1 MDRRGFL
8 ARLTAAAAGMAAAAQ
23 SGGIVVAAPQKA
35 MPVVAPI
42 RSRRLSDAQQQ
53 VIDIL
58 RECRVVGVGRTG
70 GCLDGP
76 TRYTI
81 TYRQRAAVGLDDG
94 DEPLPYCN
102 LSHHQILDVGSP
114 LSITANYIGSM
125 VDVSHLGQPWR
136 PASYEPVL
144 EVEVIWYLP

>member
-8 ARLTAAAAGMAAAAQ
+8 ARLTAAAAGMAAAAK
-23 SGGIVVAAPQKA
+23 SGGIVVAAPA
-35 MPVVAPI
+35 VAPI

-114 LSITANYIGSM
+114 VSIVVQDIGLMAESP
-125 VDVSHLGQPWR
+125 HIGR
-136 PASYEPVL
+136 IL

>member
-8 ARLTAAAAGMAAAAQ
+8 ARLTAAAAGMAAAAK
-23 SGGIVVAAPQKA
+23 SGGIVVAAPA
-35 MPVVAPI
+35 VAPI
-42 RSRRLSDAQQQ
+42 RSRRLPDAQQQ

-114 LSITANYIGSM
+114 VSIVVQDIGLMAESP
-125 VDVSHLGQPWR
+125 HIGR
-136 PASYEPVL
+136 IL

>member
-8 ARLTAAAAGMAAAAQ
+8 ARLTAAAAGMAAAAK
-23 SGGIVVAAPQKA
+23 SGGIVVAAPA
-35 MPVVAPI
+35 VAPI

-58 RECRVVGVGRTG
+58 RECRVMRVGRTD
-70 GCLDGP
+70 CLDGP
-76 TRYTI
+76 PRYTI
-81 TYRQRAAVGLDDG
+81 TYRQRVSTGLDDG
-94 DEPLPYCN
+94 DKPLPFCN
-102 LSHHQILDVGSP
+102 LSHNQILDVGSP

-136 PASYEPVL
+136 PASYEPIL
-144 EVEVIWYLP
+144 EVEVVWYLP

>member
-8 ARLTAAAAGMAAAAQ
+8 ARLTAAAAGMAAAAK

-35 MPVVAPI
+35 LPGVAPS
-42 RSRRLSDAQQQ
+42 RSRRLSDVQQQ

-114 LSITANYIGSM
+114 ASIAVQDIGLMAGSP
-125 VDVSHLGQPWR
+125 HIGR
-136 PASYEPVL
+136 IL